1 MVAWFE
7 MRLLFYPKKRCL
19 ALITAAAAL
28 AVFVFSSCSQ
38 GKLNPP
44 EQGLEIG
51 TQTQLLIDDFILEST
66 QALERNLNPLSKH
79 EGNPLLRPERPWE
92 GQYTLPS
99 TVLYDDSDG
108 LFKMWYSCLE
118 ERWRPH
124 SRKSRSAYAVSRDG
138 ISWERPQ
145 LGLASYQ
152 GSRQNNL
159 LPDNVGRVFLDTRE
173 TEPSRRFKAVGY
185 GRVQEGEPA
194 GLLISFSADGL
205 AWTPHP
211 DNPLLSQPRGGGT
224 HPGIGDTH
232 TILGW
237 DDHWG
242 RYVAYMRP
250 SSRFRDIGR
259 SESSDF
265 IDWRL
270 PTPVLVPDE
279 LDPPGTQFYGMSVVR
294 DHGIY
299 LGLLWVY
306 HPNSLMMDVQLA
318 FSRDGVGWRRLGRR
332 HPILTY
338 GLPHEFDSHML
349 LGLKPLVVGDEIRV
363 YYAAENEAHALTR
376 QDLPLLTHPPVSPP
390 ESLSKQS
397 WLERRRGFGGLA
409 ISRRDGF
416 VSLDSGSPL
425 GVLVTKPFTL
435 RGQKLLIN
443 LDASMGRCRVE
454 IQDSQGN
461 SVEGFAAS
469 DSDIFRG
476 DSLRHVASWKGK
488 RDLSSLQGEAIKVKL
503 LMTNTKLYSFTVSD
517 KE

>member
-1 MVAWFE
+1 MVGWFE
-7 MRLLFYPKKRCL
+7 MPLLFDPGGRRL
-19 ALITAAAAL
+19 ALLAAASGYAIL
-28 AVFVFSSCSQ
+28 VFWSCSQ
-38 GKLNPP
+38 SKPQPP
-44 EQGLEIG
+44 EQVVEIG
-51 TQTQLLIDDFILEST
+51 SQTQLLMDDFVLEST
-66 QALERNLNPLSKH
+66 QALERKLNPLRKH

-99 TVLYDDSDG
+99 TVLYDESDR

-118 ERWRPH
+118 EQWNPH

-138 ISWERPQ
+138 IAWERPN
-145 LGLASYQ
+145 LGLTSYQ

-159 LPDNVGRVFLDTRE
+159 LSYSVGRVFVDARE
-173 TEPSRRFKAVGY
+173 TEPSRRFKSLGY
-185 GRVQEGEPA
+185 GRVQEGEPG

-205 AWTPHP
+205 TWTPHP

-242 RYVAYMRP
+242 SYVAYMRP

-259 SESSDF
+259 SQSSNF

-279 LDPPGTQFYGMSVVR
+279 FDAPGTQFYGMSVFRERGVY
-294 DHGIY
+294 I
-299 LGLLWVY
+299 GLVWVY

-332 HPILTY
+332 HPVLTY
-338 GLPHEFDSHML
+338 GLPNQFDSHML

-363 YYAAENEAHALTR
+363 YYAAESEAHALTR
-376 QDLPLLTHPPVSPP
+376 QDLPLLTHPAQKPP
-390 ESLSKQS
+390 ESLSEQS

-409 ISRRDGF
+409 ISRRDGL

-435 RGQKLLIN
+435 RGQRLLIN
-443 LDASMGRCRVE
+443 ADASMGRFRVE
-454 IQDSQGN
+454 VQDSQGDP
-461 SVEGFAAS
+461 VVGFAAS
-469 DSDIFRG
+469 DSDVFRK
-476 DSLRHVASWKGK
+476 DSLRHVASWKGQQ
-488 RDLSSLQGEAIKVKL
+488 DLSSLQGEVIKVRL
-503 LMTNTKLYSFTVSD
+503 LMTNTKLYSFTLSD
-517 KE
+517 Q

>member
-1 MVAWFE
+1 
-7 MRLLFYPKKRCL
+7 MRLLFGPRRRQL
-19 ALITAAAAL
+19 ALMVVAGGCAPFI
-28 AVFVFSSCSQ
+28 FSSCSQ
-38 GKLNPP
+38 SKPRPP
-44 EQGLEIG
+44 EQVVEIG
-51 TQTQLLIDDFILEST
+51 TQTQLLMDDFVLEST
-66 QALERNLNPLSKH
+66 QALERNLNPLRKH

-99 TVLYDDSDG
+99 TVLYDESDR

-118 ERWRPH
+118 ERWNPH
-124 SRKSRSAYAVSRDG
+124 NRKSRSAYAFSHDG
-138 ISWERPQ
+138 IAWERPQ
-145 LGLASYQ
+145 LGLTSYQ

-159 LPDNVGRVFLDTRE
+159 LSYPVGRVLLDRRE
-173 TEPSRRFKAVGY
+173 ARPSHRFKSLSY
-185 GRVQEGEPA
+185 GRVKEEEPA

-205 AWTPHP
+205 TWTPHP

-279 LDPPGTQFYGMSVVR
+279 LDPPGTQFYGMSVLR
-294 DHGIY
+294 DRGIY

-306 HPNSLMMDVQLA
+306 HPNSLTLDVQLA
-318 FSRDGVGWRRLGRR
+318 FSREGVGWRRLGRR

-338 GLPHEFDSHML
+338 GLPHEFDSHIL
-349 LGLKPLVVGDEIRV
+349 LGLKPLIVGDEIRV
-363 YYAAENEAHALTR
+363 YYAAENEAHALTQ
-376 QDLPLLTHPPVSPP
+376 QDLPLLTHPPAKPP
-390 ESLSKQS
+390 ESLSEQS

-425 GVLVTKPFTL
+425 GILVTKPFTL

-443 LDASMGRCRVE
+443 ADASMGRFRVE
-454 IQDSQGN
+454 IQDSQGD
-461 SVEGFAAS
+461 SVKGLAAS
-469 DSDIFRG
+469 DSEVFRS

-488 RDLSSLQGEAIKVKL
+488 ADLSSLHGEAIKVKL
-503 LMTNTKLYSFTVSD
+503 MMTNTKLYSFAVSD
-517 KE
+517 TE